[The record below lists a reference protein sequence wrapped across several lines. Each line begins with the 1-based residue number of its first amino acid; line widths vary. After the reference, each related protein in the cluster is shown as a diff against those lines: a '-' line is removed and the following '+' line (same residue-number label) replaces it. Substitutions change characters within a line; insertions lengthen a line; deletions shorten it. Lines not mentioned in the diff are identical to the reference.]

1 MYQFV
6 IPLHHLN
13 WSTRSILEGITFK
26 YNPTQ
31 IFLITSNDEIKKI
44 KSVSSNWKIKNI
56 EFIDENNFFVDKY
69 GLNKKNII
77 DKINNNKP
85 NYAPGWLYQQMI
97 KLGSPDVIDK
107 LRETFVVWDS
117 DLLPVNSWPLVDNGK
132 EKFALLQDNSSGNPE
147 IINLWRKFIVEV
159 LKIEP
164 VVDEFSTFTSHHM
177 IFKRIYLKSLKK
189 QIQNHFKSDQNWIE
203 LIIKAANIY
212 GSMGEYWMY
221 SSWVNHINKSDLNY
235 YPYNK
240 YGSTTE
246 RFYDDGNGIFSKK
259 LKNFLNH
266 DENTNFFPSYLSI
279 IKFLESSYSN
289 LPSSL
294 SFETNPRHIKKKES
308 VAHVEEKRS
317 RWRFKPSK

>member
-1 MYQFV
+1 MC
-6 IPLHHLN
+6 IRD
-13 WSTRSILEGITFK
+13 S
-26 YNPTQ
+26 
-31 IFLITSNDEIKKI
+31 
-44 KSVSSNWKIKNI
+44 
-56 EFIDENNFFVDKY
+56 
-69 GLNKKNII
+69 
-77 DKINNNKP
+77 

-259 LKNFLNH
+259 LKIFLNH

-279 IKFLESSYSN
+279 IKFLESLYSN

>member
-6 IPLHHLN
+6 IPIHHVN
-13 WSTRSILEGITFK
+13 WSTRSVLEGIFQKYKPKQIFVITSDQEIKILKEKSKLWNIKNLNLLNEDNFFLDK
-26 YNPTQ
+26 YNLTKTDIVSQITQ
-31 IFLITSNDEIKKI
+31 
-44 KSVSSNWKIKNI
+44 
-56 EFIDENNFFVDKY
+56 
-69 GLNKKNII
+69 
-77 DKINNNKP
+77 NKP
-85 NYAPGWLYQQMI
+85 NYSPGWLYQQMI
-97 KLGSPDVIDK
+97 KLGSPDVIKELSD
-107 LRETFVVWDS
+107 TFVVWDS

-164 VVDEFSTFTSHHM
+164 VIDKFSTFTSHHM

-203 LIIKAANIY
+203 LIINAANIY

-266 DENTNFFPSYLSI
+266 NENTNFFPSYLSI
-279 IKFLESSYSN
+279 IKFLESLYSN
-289 LPSSL
+289 LPSCL